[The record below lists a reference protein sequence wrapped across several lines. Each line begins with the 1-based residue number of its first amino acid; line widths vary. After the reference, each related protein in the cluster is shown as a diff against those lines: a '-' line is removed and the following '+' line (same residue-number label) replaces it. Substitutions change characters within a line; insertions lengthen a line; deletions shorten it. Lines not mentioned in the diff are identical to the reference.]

1 MHSLH
6 LELFPLL
13 TLFVIIYYVGQPTV
27 LYDYT
32 CIYTDNGQSRY
43 HNLFPGNVANCPIAG
58 ITPLC

>member
-6 LELFPLL
+6 LELSPLL

-27 LYDYT
+27 YDYT